1 MQWWD
6 AVDVIGVDAYY
17 PLTPTNTNP
26 CACSLSMPLRAYL
39 SYNPSQVAPLK
50 HAHPNNRL
58 RAWFCDDDAIAQL
71 CRTSSL
77 PGAPLLPRWPP

>member
-17 PLTPTNTNP
+17 PLAPTNTNP
-26 CACSLSMPLRAYL
+26 CAWSLSMPLRAYL
-39 SYNPSQVAPLK
+39 SYNRARQP
-50 HAHPNNRL
+50 HPNNRL
-58 RAWFCDDDAIAQL
+58 RACVVCDDDAIAQL